1 MIFLESPCYSPDW
14 SQAHEP
20 PDLVFQALSD
30 YSPDEIESLAQSMRP
45 CVSKKEKKTVLF
57 NRRSIIILFQL
68 SQLFN
73 FKDSDTFLF
82 CTVFD

>member
-45 CVSKKEKKTVLF
+45 CVSKKEKKNSPF
-57 NRRSIIILFQL
+57 
-68 SQLFN
+68 
-73 FKDSDTFLF
+73 
-82 CTVFD
+82 